1 MHTTKWP
8 KHLPPLS
15 PEHKVICDDF
25 MKLWH
30 EVLPKRFGVIDKF
43 NHHFPVKYSRP
54 GFKTTIE
61 IGAGLGEHIHYEKL
75 TPEQEENY
83 YANEYRENMAAE
95 IRKAHPRV
103 KTVVGDCQQRMDFAD
118 GFFDRFI
125 AVHVLEHLPN
135 LPATISEA
143 YRLLNKE
150 RGQLLVVIPCEGSP
164 AYTFARMI
172 SAQRIFEKR
181 YGIPYSTFIKR
192 EHLNVPAEILL
203 ELHPYFTIEAKTF
216 FPLPFLP
223 FVFNNLVIGLSLKP
237 RATPLSPVTA

>member
-30 EVLPKRFGVIDKF
+30 EVLPQRFGVIDKF

-95 IRKAHPRV
+95 IRKAGGD
-103 KTVVGDCQQRMDFAD
+103 VVAGDCHLANTAINEQT
-118 GFFDRFI
+118 GEEPVHPLHLI
-125 AVHVLEHLPN
+125 AG
-135 LPATISEA
+135 A
-143 YRLLNKE
+143 
-150 RGQLLVVIPCEGSP
+150 
-164 AYTFARMI
+164 
-172 SAQRIFEKR
+172 
-181 YGIPYSTFIKR
+181 YGI
-192 EHLNVPAEILL
+192 AE
-203 ELHPYFTIEAKTF
+203 ETDRP
-216 FPLPFLP
+216 
-223 FVFNNLVIGLSLKP
+223 
-237 RATPLSPVTA
+237 